1 MSEGMRAVLK
11 KDMVRMS
18 AAGGGAAAPGG
29 EPKPTAQILEQDA
42 SHAVIQVTCSCG
54 STIRINCEH
63 EAGPD
68 KAPPQAKP
76 EEEKE

>member
-18 AAGGGAAAPGG
+18 APGGGAAAPGG
-29 EPKPTAQILEQDA
+29 QPTAQILEQDA

-54 STIRINCEH
+54 STIRINCDY
-63 EAGPD
+63 EARPD
-68 KAPPQAKP
+68 QAAPPQPKP
-76 EEEKE
+76 EKEKE

>member
-18 AAGGGAAAPGG
+18 APGGGAAAPGG
-29 EPKPTAQILEQDA
+29 QPAAQILEQDA

-63 EAGPD
+63 EADPD

>member
-18 AAGGGAAAPGG
+18 APGGGAAAPGG
-29 EPKPTAQILEQDA
+29 QPAAQILEQDA

-68 KAPPQAKP
+68 KATPQAKP
-76 EEEKE
+76 EEEEK

>member
-1 MSEGMRAVLK
+1 MSEGMTAVLK

-18 AAGGGAAAPGG
+18 APGGGAAAPGG
-29 EPKPTAQILEQDA
+29 QPAAQILEQDA